1 MRRIEICVSLTAT
14 LVLAPLSAL
23 AAEPVRFNRDIQ
35 PIMADTC
42 FKCHGPAKQE
52 AGLRFDDRDQATK
65 AAESGETPIVPGNPD
80 KSELVRRIFAA
91 DESERMPPP
100 ETNKVLSAEQKELLK
115 RWIAEGAPYEKHW
128 SFEAVRR
135 PALPAALDHG
145 PPPNNSVDLFIADRL
160 RRTGFQPVQQQAD
173 PSTLIRRVAFAT
185 TGLPPTIGEIDAFLA
200 DTSPDAYERLLDRYL
215 GSPRHGEE
223 MARHWLDV
231 ARYGDTH
238 GLHLDN
244 ERQMWAYRDWV
255 VRSFNQNKPF
265 DQFTIE
271 QVAGDLVP
279 NATQEQIVGTG
290 FLRCNVTTG
299 EGGSIE
305 QEWVFRNAVDRASTV
320 AEAWLGLTA
329 GCAVCH
335 DHKFDPLT
343 QKDFYSL
350 YAFFHS
356 AADPALDG
364 NALLTAPTLKL
375 GTPEQQQKLADFDTR
390 IASKQREIDELAA
403 KVAYTDPAN
412 AQPPPP
418 ATQTEDVWLDD
429 EIPQGA
435 KITASPGHPTTFVS
449 AAAGQVHSKEKSLK
463 RTDKGLAQDVIEN
476 TPPLAI
482 PAEGTLFAHV
492 WIDPQD
498 PPRTLMLQYFK
509 GGWLHRAVWGD
520 YDAIDWGAKGTTQR
534 VLIGPL
540 PEAGKW
546 VRLEAAAAMLG
557 LNAGDAVTGF
567 ALTQFGGTVYWD
579 KVGVAGRSDPAADPR
594 YSLLAWWKQA
604 KGKDTPNVP
613 GDVNAILKAGPP
625 ERAVPEQEARLRTY
639 YVQNV
644 CLDTKP
650 HFEQPLAEL
659 ATLQKE
665 RDALDQAIPS
675 TFIFKDL
682 DTPRES
688 FVMLRGQYD
697 KPGEKVEPNVPA
709 VLPPLARDEAAR
721 RANRLDLARWLV
733 APENPLTARVTVN
746 RFWQQF
752 FGSGLVKTSFD
763 FGAQGEPP
771 SHPELLDWLAA
782 EFATGSQAPPG
793 NPLTPGSASSG
804 ASETKVTSGAQPRQS
819 FGLVSSQ
826 AEPGTE
832 LGWDVKRLTRL
843 LLSSATFRQSSRVTP
858 ELLKAD
864 PENRFYARG
873 PRIRLDA
880 EQVRDNALFVSGL
893 MVGEI
898 GGKGVKPYQP
908 PNIWEPV
915 GFVGSNT
922 RNYVQ
927 DHGAPLYRR
936 SLYVFF
942 KRTAPPPFMAN
953 FDAPSRESFCT
964 RRERSNTPLQA
975 LQTLNDVQHFE
986 AARALA
992 ERLML
997 EGGSSPAERIT
1008 FAYRAVLSRP
1018 PDADELA
1025 VVQETLDKHLTK
1037 YRANPEAAK
1046 QAIRAGESPPNA
1058 TLAEPELA
1066 AYTLVANLILNL
1078 DETLTRN

>member
-1 MRRIEICVSLTAT
+1 MKRCLPNAAVAGMFAF
-14 LVLAPLSAL
+14 LAPVTLI
-23 AAEPVRFNRDIQ
+23 AAEPVRFNRDIR

-42 FKCHGPAKQE
+42 FKCHGPAKHE
-52 AGLRFDDRDQATK
+52 AGLRLDGRDQATK
-65 AAESGETPIVPGNPD
+65 AAESGETPIVPGEPD

-100 ETNKVLSAEQKELLK
+100 EARKTLTAEQKDLLK
-115 RWIAEGAPYEKHW
+115 RWVAEGAQYEKHW
-128 SFEAVRR
+128 SFEPVRR
-135 PALPAALDHG
+135 PAVPLDSAAG
-145 PPPNNSVDLFIADRL
+145 VTANNAVDLFIAERL
-160 RRTGFQPVQQQAD
+160 RRTGFQPVPSSRHAPRAVAGTDGTRSVPATNSAD

-185 TGLPPTIGEIDAFLA
+185 TGLPPTPAEVDAFTT
-200 DTSPDAYERLLDRYL
+200 DNSPDAYERLLDRYL
-215 GSPRHGEE
+215 AAPRHGEE

-279 NATQEQIVGTG
+279 GAAQEQIVGTG

-299 EGGSIE
+299 EGGSIAE
-305 QEWVFRNAVDRASTV
+305 EWVFRNAVDRASTV

-335 DHKFDPLT
+335 DHKFDPLS

-350 YAFFHS
+350 YSFFYS

-364 NALLTAPTLKL
+364 NALLTQPTMKL
-375 GTPEQQQKLADFDTR
+375 ATPEQTQKLVDFDAR
-390 IASKQREIDELAA
+390 IAAKQKEIDEIAA
-403 KVAYTDPAN
+403 KLAYTDPATV
-412 AQPPPP
+412 QPPPP
-418 ATQTEDVWLDD
+418 ATETEDVWLDD
-429 EIPQGA
+429 EIPAGA
-435 KITASPGHPTTFVS
+435 KIVASPGHPTMFVTAS
-449 AAAGQVHSKEKSLK
+449 GGQVHSKEKSLK
-463 RTDKGLAQDVIEN
+463 RTDKGLAQDVIDS

-482 PAEGTLFAHV
+482 PAEGKLFAHV

-498 PPRTLMLQYFK
+498 PPKTLMLQYFK
-509 GGWLHRAVWGD
+509 GGWNHRAVWGD
-520 YDAIDWGAKGTTQR
+520 HDAINWGTKGNISR
-534 VLIGPL
+534 MLIGPL

-546 VRLEAAAAMLG
+546 VRLEFEAAKLG
-557 LNAGDAVTGF
+557 LNPGDAVTGF

-594 YSLLAWWKQA
+594 HSLLAWWKQA

-613 GDVNAILKAGPP
+613 ADLNAILKAGPP
-625 ERAVPEQEARLRTY
+625 EKPAAEQEAKLRTY

-644 CLDTKP
+644 CLDT
-650 HFEQPLAEL
+650 QPQFAKAQAEL
-659 ATLQKE
+659 AAIKSE
-665 RDALDQAIPS
+665 RDALDQTIPS

-682 DTPRES
+682 DKPRDS
-688 FVMLRGQYD
+688 FVMLRGQYN
-697 KPGEKVEPNVPA
+697 KPGDKVEPNVPA
-709 VLPPLARDEAAR
+709 ILPPLARNDSAQ

-733 APENPLTARVTVN
+733 SLENPLTARVTVN

-752 FGSGLVKTSFD
+752 FGTGLVKTSFD
-763 FGAQGEPP
+763 FGVQGEPP

-782 EFATGSQAPPG
+782 EFSPTWDIKYF
-793 NPLTPGSASSG
+793 T
-804 ASETKVTSGAQPRQS
+804 RQ
-819 FGLVSSQ
+819 
-826 AEPGTE
+826 
-832 LGWDVKRLTRL
+832 
-843 LLSSATFRQSSRVTP
+843 LLSSATFRQSSHVTP
-858 ELLKAD
+858 ELLKLD
-864 PENRFYARG
+864 PDNRLYARG
-873 PRIRLDA
+873 PRVRLDA

-893 MVGEI
+893 MVGQI
-898 GGKGVKPYQP
+898 GGKGVRPYQP

-922 RNYVQ
+922 RDYVQ
-927 DHGAPLYRR
+927 DHGAALYRR

-953 FDAPSRESFCT
+953 FDAPNRESFCT

-992 ERLML
+992 ERMMTD
-997 EGGSSPAERIT
+997 GGSSAADRI
-1008 FAYRAVLSRP
+1008 AYAYKVVLSRP

-1025 VVQETLDKHLTK
+1025 VVQETLDKHLAK
-1037 YRANPEAAK
+1037 YRASPDAAK
-1046 QAIRAGESPPNA
+1046 QAIRAGESPPNSS
-1058 TLAEPELA
+1058 LAEPELA